1 MAVTPT
7 YDKGATTYTPTASQ
21 AYAMVEKIARQV
33 IETAGGFNPLSVLE
47 KEPIDKG
54 TTIEQAVIKIST
66 ANTFPGSTASP
77 FDAANPDIA
86 VRFFSKWTPFQFET
100 AISNQEIRKVITSE
114 VSEEEVAE
122 KLITSLYESM
132 YYFNYSKIR
141 DMFEDSAM
149 QTNCIVSAATVAN
162 NDYKKII
169 ETIKNVADGMTFVNN
184 TFNKAGILRRTKRE
198 NLVMLAPYQL
208 LNSLD
213 VQELAAVF
221 NLEKDEFDFRIIKT
235 DGDATKIFILDEN
248 AAQIYTRLDE
258 LDSIPN
264 PKTRKRN
271 YYLTGEKM
279 YALSPLFDCAM
290 ITLTTPSSNA

>member
-54 TTIEQAVIKIST
+54 TTIEQAVIKIAT

-86 VRFFSKWTPFQFET
+86 VRYFSKWTPFHFET

-132 YYFNYSKIR
+132 YYFNYSNIR
-141 DMFEDSAM
+141 DMFEDSTM
-149 QTNCIVSAATVAN
+149 QTNCIVSAATVTN

-169 ETIKNVADGMTFVNN
+169 ETIKNVADGMTFVND

-221 NLEKDEFDFRIIKT
+221 NLGKDEFDFRIIKT
-235 DGDATKIFILDEN
+235 DGDETKIFILDEN

-258 LDSIPN
+258 LESISN

-290 ITLTTPSSNA
+290 ITLTAPPSNG

>member
-21 AYAMVEKIARQV
+21 VYAMVEKIARQV

-54 TTIEQAVIKIST
+54 TTVEQAVINLAT
-66 ANTFPGSTASP
+66 ANTFPGASASP
-77 FDAANPDIA
+77 FDAAGPTIS
-86 VRFFSKWTPFQFET
+86 VRYFSEWTPFQFEC
-100 AISNQEIRKVITSE
+100 AVSNQEIRKVIIGEMS
-114 VSEEEVAE
+114 VEEVAE
-122 KLITSLYESM
+122 KLVANLYDSM
-132 YYFNYSKIR
+132 EYFNFSNIKG
-141 DMFEDSAM
+141 MFEDSTM
-149 QTNCIVSAATVAN
+149 QTNCIVAAASVAN

-169 ETIKNVADGMTFVNN
+169 ETIKNVADGMTFTNN
-184 TFNKAGILRRTKRE
+184 TFNKAGILRRTRRE

-221 NLEKDEFDFRIIKT
+221 NLSKDNFDFRIIKT

-258 LDSIPN
+258 LDSISN

-290 ITLTTPSSNA
+290 ITLTAPTNG